1 MSGLKIKLCF
11 IVVSL
16 CAASLAFAGN
26 VKKFVLND
34 GSVIQ
39 AEILSYS
46 KGVYQLRS
54 SAIGKFSLPEEKIQS
69 IQFPDASGGHAGG
82 EPSKGLSL
90 SIDPKQM
97 DQMKNKIM
105 ADPQTN
111 KLVEELQKDPTMQ
124 QILGDKDLLQAI
136 ERGDVGRL
144 VADPKI
150 QSLMNNK
157 EIGKILEKTK

>member
-11 IVVSL
+11 IVVLL

-54 SAIGKFSLPEEKIQS
+54 SAIGKFALSEEKIQS
-69 IQFPDASGGHAGG
+69 IQFPDASGGHPGG
-82 EPSKGLSL
+82 ESSKGSSL